1 MCHEFK
7 NGVTMSLKRFGVS
20 LEENLLEDLDKIVER
35 KKFPNRSQAIRFLV
49 GQSKVEE
56 LWEDNA
62 DVAGAIVIVYD
73 HHKKDLQTKST
84 DIQHD
89 YHDLILSVQHVHL
102 DHNNC
107 LETIA
112 VRGKAVMLRDLADR
126 LIALKGIKHGKLV
139 MSACG

>member
-1 MCHEFK
+1 
-7 NGVTMSLKRFGVS
+7 MSLKRFGVS
-20 LEENLLEDLDKIVER
+20 LEEHLLEDLDQLVER

-49 GQSKVEE
+49 SQSNVDDKWNGDE
-56 LWEDNA
+56 
-62 DVAGAIVIVYD
+62 DVAGAIVLVYD

-112 VRGKAVMLRDLADR
+112 VKGRASKLKELSDG
-126 LIALKGIKHGKLV
+126 LISLKGIKHGKLV
-139 MSACG
+139 MSASS

>member
-1 MCHEFK
+1 MCHEI
-7 NGVTMSLKRFGVS
+7 NISVTMSLKRFGVS
-20 LEENLLEDLDKIVER
+20 IEENIFEDLDKIVER
-35 KKFPNRSQAIRFLV
+35 KHFPNRSQAIRFLV
-49 GQSKVEE
+49 AQSKVEE
-56 LWEDNA
+56 KWEDDA
-62 DVAGAIVIVYD
+62 DVAGAIVLVYD

-89 YHDLILSVQHVHL
+89 YHDLILAVQHVHL

-112 VRGKAVMLRDLADR
+112 VRGKASKLRGLADR

>member
-1 MCHEFK
+1 
-7 NGVTMSLKRFGVS
+7 MSLKRFGVS
-20 LEENLLEDLDKIVER
+20 LEENLLDDLDKIVER

-49 GQSKVEE
+49 GQSSVEDK
-56 LWEDNA
+56 WEDDA

-112 VRGKAVMLRDLADR
+112 VSGKASKLRDLADR

>member
-1 MCHEFK
+1 
-7 NGVTMSLKRFGVS
+7 MSLKRFGVS
-20 LEENLLEDLDKIVER
+20 LEENLLDDLDKIVER
-35 KKFPNRSQAIRFLV
+35 KLFPNRSQAIRFLV
-49 GQSKVEE
+49 SQSKVEDK
-56 LWEDNA
+56 WEDNA

-89 YHDLILSVQHVHL
+89 YHNLILSVQHVHL

-112 VRGKAVMLRDLADR
+112 VKGKASQLKELADR

-139 MSACG
+139 MSSCS